1 MKKQTE
7 ALQNQFKRENSSS
20 GLIKNRIT
28 RLTRQESSK
37 SNFSGAGNSLQII
50 VAKNL
55 HKIASLAQMK

>member
-28 RLTRQESSK
+28 RLTR
-37 SNFSGAGNSLQII
+37 
-50 VAKNL
+50 
-55 HKIASLAQMK
+55 